1 MKWVLSVAIVVGK
14 NQQSRTFCEKCHQP
28 IKYEDSKS
36 ELSEDSY
43 SSEPVYDNN
52 GVNIQQNSPN
62 NTNINNRYA
71 LKHLIYS
78 DTYSEVWSANDLLTN
93 EIISIKLALDAS
105 HNERVYQ
112 EYLFL
117 SNHRYS
123 GIYNPLHYDLYDGKA
138 FFVSM
143 EISQSLLDFVGCIDF
158 DVAERFIVQ
167 LAGLFILLANQKKCF
182 GALSPNCITV
192 GPNRKLNIMGNAFFQ
207 LAEKTSEDGKCTIFR
222 NVIPYLSPECFFED
236 KILRNQS
243 VKSDIW
249 SLGAI
254 IYELVTNTLP
264 FGPNGG
270 SSLTKGGRYNE
281 RFNFYSTAFIEHQ
294 RLSRL
299 QYIVYRCLDK
309 EPENRPSP
317 KFIRDSF
324 MIRSIKSENKER
336 LFGLIHPL
344 IGVLYSIECD
354 NLSNFTAQV
363 IPGPGPLPHLSKY
376 FIGAFFEDGD
386 ECGYLKL
393 EENGR
398 IIEFNR
404 MSKSQYYHLC
414 SLT

>member
-1 MKWVLSVAIVVGK
+1 MDIVCSNCGWE
-14 NQQSRTFCEKCHQP
+14 NQQSSIICEKCHQP

-36 ELSEDSY
+36 EFPEYSY
-43 SSEPVYDNN
+43 SCEPLYDNN
-52 GVNIQQNSPN
+52 RVNIQQKTSN
-62 NTNINNRYA
+62 NTIINNRYV
-71 LKHLIYS
+71 LKCLICR

-105 HNERVYQ
+105 HNEMIYQ
-112 EYLFL
+112 EYSFL
-117 SNHRYS
+117 SHYRYS

-138 FFVSM
+138 FFVSI
-143 EISQSLLDFVGCIDF
+143 EIWQSLLDFVGCIDF
-158 DVAERFIVQ
+158 NVVERFIVQ

-182 GALSPNCITV
+182 GALSPNCIIV
-192 GPNRKLNIMGNAFFQ
+192 GPNRNLNIMGNAFFQ
-207 LAEKTSEDGKCTIFR
+207 LAEKISEDGKCTISR
-222 NVIPYLSPECFFED
+222 DVIPYLSPECFFED

-243 VKSDIW
+243 IKSDIW

-254 IYELVTNTLP
+254 IYELVTNKLP
-264 FGPNGG
+264 FGSSGG
-270 SSLTKGGRYNE
+270 NSLIKGECYNE
-281 RFNFYSTAFIEHQ
+281 RFNFYSTAVTDHQ

-299 QYIVYRCLDK
+299 QYIVYRCLSK

-324 MIRSIKSENKER
+324 MIRSIKSVNKER
-336 LFGLIHPL
+336 LFGLVHPL

-363 IPGPGPLPHLSKY
+363 MPGPGPLPHLSQY
-376 FIGAFFEDGD
+376 FIGAFFEDGE

-404 MSKSQYYHLC
+404 MPKSKYNHLC